1 MLFLS
6 LYIGSNVFA
15 LIFSETEYIPM
26 VINCMGKH
34 LEFTRCFLYVKIK
47 EQQYIIHYSPILIH
61 PDIAGTCILLE
72 ITLIFI
78 KM

>member
-1 MLFLS
+1 MMS
-6 LYIGSNVFA
+6 L
-15 LIFSETEYIPM
+15 L
-26 VINCMGKH
+26 
-34 LEFTRCFLYVKIK
+34 LYVKIK

-61 PDIAGTCILLE
+61 PDISGTCILLE